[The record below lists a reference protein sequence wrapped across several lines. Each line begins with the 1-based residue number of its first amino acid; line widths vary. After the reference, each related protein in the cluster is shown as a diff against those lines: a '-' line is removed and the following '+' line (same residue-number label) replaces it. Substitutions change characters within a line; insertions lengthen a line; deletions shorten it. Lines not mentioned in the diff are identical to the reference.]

1 MEAQA
6 HFIMGETLH
15 ERYVRY
21 RATQLLDDAIS
32 AYRQSARMTDLKDA
46 DFLRR
51 VFKLSS
57 VLRKRAQADQTN
69 QYQRQADLY
78 EARHWAGKFI

>member
-6 HFIMGETLH
+6 QFIMGKTLQ

-21 RATQLLDDAIS
+21 RADQLLDNAIS
-32 AYRQSARMTDLKDA
+32 AYRQSVRMTDLKDA

-51 VFKLSS
+51 ALKLSS
-57 VLRKRAQADQTN
+57 VLRKRAQAD
-69 QYQRQADLY
+69 
-78 EARHWAGKFI
+78 